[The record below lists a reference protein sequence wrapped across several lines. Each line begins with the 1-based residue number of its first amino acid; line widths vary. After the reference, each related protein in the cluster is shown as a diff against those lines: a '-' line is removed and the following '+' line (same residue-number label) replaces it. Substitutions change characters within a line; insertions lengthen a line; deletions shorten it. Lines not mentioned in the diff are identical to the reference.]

1 MDPVTVLIIIILVLG
16 SVACG
21 FAIRALILIIRAV
34 RSLQRIMDAQ
44 VTPLLGKAD
53 VTVDAVNA
61 EILRIDA
68 IITSVEETSFR
79 VSNASNTIHDI
90 VNAPAELVTGVA
102 DRVRKAWK
110 DRRRDAGDDVECH
123 VTNDAPSGQSEKNE

>member
-16 SVACG
+16 SVVCG
-21 FAIRALILIIRAV
+21 FAIRALILVIRAV
-34 RSLQRIMDAQ
+34 RSLQVIMDSQ
-44 VTPLLGKAD
+44 VTPLLDKTD

-68 IITSVEETSFR
+68 IITSVEQTSSR

-110 DRRRDAGDDVECH
+110 DRRREAGDETEYHESHDS
-123 VTNDAPSGQSEKNE
+123 PSAQSEKTE